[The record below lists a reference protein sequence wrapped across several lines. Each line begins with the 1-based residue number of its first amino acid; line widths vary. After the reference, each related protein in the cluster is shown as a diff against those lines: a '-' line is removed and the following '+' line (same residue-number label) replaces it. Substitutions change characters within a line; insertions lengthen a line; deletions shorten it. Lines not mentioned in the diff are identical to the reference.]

1 MRVLREPQ
9 IISGFLYEHPV
20 DALPCLTHCG
30 EALLQKY
37 RLPPHRHEGFEF
49 LYLSRGNTSWQFP
62 GRREAQEM
70 GDLIICHPR
79 EIHETWCDEPESYHL
94 WIGLRL
100 DALGRDGRRLA
111 SLLTRNGCRLLTG
124 CHEMKLPLQGLIR
137 QVVGNWPRRQQVV
150 LAYIR
155 AFLSLIEQRVEM
167 GEAEAN
173 SSEMALPYSHSVQK
187 ALSFMEQN
195 LDRRLPLGDIA
206 AVATA
211 RNVPHFCSQFHHEVG
226 QTPSAFHVQLRLN
239 AASVMLR
246 QPGSTVT
253 LAAYEY
259 GFSSSQHFSAQ
270 FRKLFNLTPRD
281 WIARAARQ
289 T

>member
-1 MRVLREPQ
+1 MKVFREPQ
-9 IISGFLYEHPV
+9 IISGFLYEQPV
-20 DALPCLTHCG
+20 DDLPCLTHCG

-49 LYLSRGNTSWQFP
+49 LYLSRGNTSWQFS
-62 GRREAQEM
+62 GHRETQKM

-79 EIHETWCDEPESYHL
+79 EIHETWCNEPESYHL

-100 DALGRDGRRLA
+100 NDLGRDGRRLA
-111 SLLTRNGCRLLTG
+111 VLLTMAGCRLLTG
-124 CHEMKLPLQGLIR
+124 CHEMKLPLQGLVR
-137 QVVGNWPRRQQVV
+137 QVVGNRPRRRHVV

-155 AFLSLIEQRVEM
+155 AFLSLIEQRLET
-167 GEAEAN
+167 GDAEPAPPGP
-173 SSEMALPYSHSVQK
+173 SLPYSHSVQK
-187 ALSFMEQN
+187 ALFFMEKN

-211 RNVPHFCSQFHHEVG
+211 SSIPHFCSQFHHEVG
-226 QTPSAFHVQLRLN
+226 QTPAAFHLKLRLN

-253 LAAYEY
+253 GAAQEY
-259 GFSSSQHFSAQ
+259 GFSSSQHFSVQ
-270 FRKLFNLTPRD
+270 FRKLFKLRPRD
-281 WIARAARQ
+281 WIACAAS
-289 T
+289 